1 MEQSSHYDTVVNA
14 INTLRERGFT
24 IDFNIEDDCILKGN
38 SKMDV
43 NDIFIV
49 DVYRYEGDTDPS
61 DEAVVYALECST
73 GEKGI
78 LVTGYGATADDS
90 NATALLA
97 QLQRK

>member
-14 INTLRERGFT
+14 INTLRQRGFT
-24 IDFNIEDDCILKGN
+24 IDFNVEDDYILKGT

-43 NDIFIV
+43 NDIYIV

-61 DEAVVYALECST
+61 DEAVVYALECSA

-78 LVTGYGATADDS
+78 LVTGYGASAVDG
-90 NATALLA
+90 NAAALLSK
-97 QLQRK
+97 LQRK

>member
-24 IDFNIEDDCILKGN
+24 IDFNIEDDCILNGN

-49 DVYRYEGDTDPS
+49 DVYRYEGNSDPS
-61 DEAVVYALECST
+61 DEAVVYALESSA

-78 LVTGYGATADDS
+78 LVTGYGVSADDANS
-90 NATALLA
+90 AALLA
-97 QLQRK
+97 RLQRK